1 MKRFL
6 QRSPLFLV
14 LLPVFFL
21 THLLTDYFRVLYFH
35 HLFISETFWYLF
47 ISILLFIAFSTTRK
61 PLVRRLTI
69 LVFVLQFL
77 FFFFGPIHGFLEE
90 NIPAL
95 GKYTVMILALAGFT
109 GLLAI
114 FLVRSKQPFYNTFQ
128 YLNIVLLILVGY
140 ELILITLLN
149 ITDGRVR
156 RITKD
161 YRVSEQYSKCD
172 TCSKPDIY
180 FLVFDMYANSR
191 VLKSFWNYDNTELE
205 QFLDRSG
212 FYQAKKSTS
221 NYNYTVFSMGSTLN
235 LDYQEKDLKYTN
247 AFRSSGQLSQF
258 EDNELF
264 RILKK
269 EGYKIHNYSWFHF
282 IDAPAKIAPFV
293 LTEPKELI
301 AAQTFWFRFRS
312 DIAWNFKLFQ
322 QKRAEEEKLTPFFL
336 KECEDNLSR
345 VRDSYKG
352 IKELSAQTQPTPV
365 FLYAHFLMPHAP
377 FLFDSAG
384 NVKPKIE
391 WLSTRH
397 EDYLEQLK
405 YTNGMIMDLCTNLI
419 KDAKRPRIIIVQ
431 SDHGYRNYNSKDNLT
446 PDVEFQNFSAFYF
459 PGQRYGMLYDSISAV
474 NTFRVVLN
482 EYFNYKVPLLKDTSF
497 YMKLK

>member
-6 QRSPLFLV
+6 QRAPLFLV

-35 HLFISETFWYLF
+35 HLFIAETFWYLF
-47 ISILLFIAFSTTRK
+47 ISVLLFVILYTKK
-61 PLVRRLTI
+61 PIVRRLTL
-69 LVFVLQFL
+69 LVFILQFL
-77 FFFFGPIHGFLEE
+77 FFFFGPIHTYLEE
-90 NIPAL
+90 NIPFL
-95 GKYTVMILALAGFT
+95 SKYSVMIVAIALTVLAI
-109 GLLAI
+109 AI
-114 FLVRSKQPFYNTFQ
+114 FLVRSKQPFYNTYQ
-128 YLNIVLLILVGY
+128 YLNIVLIILVIY
-140 ELILITLLN
+140 ELVLISLLN
-149 ITDGRVR
+149 ITDGKVR
-156 RITKD
+156 RIMRD
-161 YRVSEQYSKCD
+161 YPIAENYKSCD
-172 TCSKPDIY
+172 TCLKPDIY
-180 FLVFDMYANSR
+180 FLVFDMYANSS
-191 VLKSFWNYDNTELE
+191 VLKSFWNYDNSRLE
-205 QFLDRSG
+205 HFLDSNG
-212 FYQAKKSTS
+212 FYNARRSTS

-235 LDYQEKDLKYTN
+235 MDYQEKDLKYTN

-264 RILKK
+264 RVLKK
-269 EGYKIHNYSWFHF
+269 EGYDFYNYSWFHF
-282 IDAPAKIAPFV
+282 VDAPARVAPFV
-293 LTEPKELI
+293 LTEPRELI

-312 DIAWNFKLFQ
+312 DIAWNFKIFHR
-322 QKRAEEEKLTPFFL
+322 KRRVEEALTPFFL

-345 VRDSYKG
+345 IRESYKG
-352 IKELSAQTQPTPV
+352 IKQLSSQNSPKPV

-384 NVKPKIE
+384 NLKPKIE

-405 YTNGMIMDLCTNLI
+405 YTNDMIIDLSRTLI
-419 KDAKRPRIIIVQ
+419 RDAKRPRIIIVQ

-446 PDVEFQNFSAFYF
+446 PDVEFKNLSAFYF
-459 PGQRYGMLYDSISAV
+459 PGRRYGRLYDSVSAV

-482 EYFNYKVPLLKDTSF
+482 EYFNAGLPLLKDTSF